1 MCIHT
6 ARASDQRTRIL
17 VVSGLLVPVSAAAA
31 FVAEGGGWWEIHLV
45 CDFSFALYVTL
56 LLEAKYRRQERLRK
70 VRPLA
75 TRGSRLGGFP
85 ATDGYRAERL
95 VLRVSLPKW
104 TSPQSLTSY
113 VARFD
118 SKNTAREIGLASS
131 RSAIRACGNA
141 IRALH
146 RYEWD
151 KAQRSSSVRQ
161 SLISARRAPR
171 WPITRTSSTP
181 ASYHDAEK
189 ELVEARVTHALVTD
203 AAFPSMD
210 DLGASPQAYAKG
222 MAEAIGELR
231 RHILDLMR
239 RNELKRC
246 EELLGKMDEMYYVLV
261 SMDYPDGITFGLR
274 RLTDVA
280 RSIIERTR
288 GDYTT
293 SSIQA
298 SLRETLEAHSANLE
312 GR

>member
-1 MCIHT
+1 MDLSAI
-6 ARASDQRTRIL
+6 ADELRT
-17 VVSGLLVPVSAAAA
+17 
-31 FVAEGGGWWEIHLV
+31 
-45 CDFSFALYVTL
+45 
-56 LLEAKYRRQERLRK
+56 
-70 VRPLA
+70 
-75 TRGSRLGGFP
+75 
-85 ATDGYRAERL
+85 
-95 VLRVSLPKW
+95 
-104 TSPQSLTSY
+104 
-113 VARFD
+113 RFD
-118 SKNTAREIGLASS
+118 SKNSAREIGLAAS

-151 KAQRSSSVRQ
+151 KAQG
-161 SLISARRAPR
+161 LIQEAESHLGEARAVLADHPDVLY
-171 WPITRTSSTP
+171 
-181 ASYHDAEK
+181 AGFYHDAEK
-189 ELVEARVTHALVTD
+189 EFVEARVTHALVTD
-203 AAFPSMD
+203 GAFPSMD

-239 RNELKRC
+239 RNQLKRC
-246 EELLGKMDEMYYVLV
+246 EELLGKMDDMYYVLV

-298 SLRETLEAHSANLE
+298 ALRESLEAHSANLE